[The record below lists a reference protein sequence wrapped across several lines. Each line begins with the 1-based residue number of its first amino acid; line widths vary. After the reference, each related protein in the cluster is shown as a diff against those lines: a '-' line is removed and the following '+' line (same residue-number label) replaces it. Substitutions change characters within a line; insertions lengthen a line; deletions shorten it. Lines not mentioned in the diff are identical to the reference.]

1 MSRPAIGMHRRGWR
15 PSPVRHGGRVTVSH
29 RYPVPAERCRA
40 EHTIDRSRFI
50 CTIERAA
57 SSDTAQ
63 TFIREM
69 KTEFADA
76 THNCWAFVV
85 GPPGSTSRVGLSDDG
100 EPHGTAGRPMLTVL
114 LHSGVG
120 ELAAVVT
127 RYYGG
132 VKLGTGGLARAYT
145 ATVQAALT
153 TMTRGERVEYG
164 EFTLVV
170 NYTHIS
176 TVQHLMPALEAAVVG
191 ETYGADV
198 QYRVRAPLEQ
208 MEALRR
214 ALNDATSGQAIVIDD
229 PAARP

>member
-1 MSRPAIGMHRRGWR
+1 M
-15 PSPVRHGGRVTVSH
+15 TVSH

-40 EHTIDRSRFI
+40 EHTIDRSRFV

-57 SSDTAQ
+57 SSDTAHD
-63 TFIREM
+63 FIREM

-76 THNCWAFVV
+76 THNCWAFVA

-132 VKLGTGGLARAYT
+132 VKLGTGGLARAYS
-145 ATVQAALT
+145 AAVQAALT

-164 EFTLVV
+164 EFTLVL

-176 TVQHLMPALEAAVVG
+176 AVQHLISSVEAAVVG
-191 ETYGADV
+191 ETYGTDV

-208 MEALRR
+208 MDALRR
-214 ALNDATSGQAIVIDD
+214 ALSDATSGQAIVIDD
-229 PAARP
+229 PAAGQ